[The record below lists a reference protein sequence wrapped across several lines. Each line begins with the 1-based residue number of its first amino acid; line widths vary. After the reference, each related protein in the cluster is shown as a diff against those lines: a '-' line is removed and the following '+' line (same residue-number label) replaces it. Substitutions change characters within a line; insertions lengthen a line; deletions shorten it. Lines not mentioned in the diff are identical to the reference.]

1 MKKKIHFTIVLVF
14 SSCLIFASSFLKD
27 TTKFKHL
34 SIGFRTG
41 KDLGAEFKDPVFAKF
56 LISIDPIKNFRVDF
70 QFGINKEKRDYI
82 ASGYNFSSGTYTT
95 TMHPESKATSLAI
108 GGFGMYN
115 FEKTRLYLGYRFGK
129 INYNNDVVYNV
140 PNPSGDSPIIGVEKS
155 IINMHSAIIGGEHF
169 LSKWFSLGAEF
180 GFNKGKETYTSYR
193 PGSAA
198 LYRSDFY
205 SDASLILRFYII

>member
-1 MKKKIHFTIVLVF
+1 MLMKNKIHFTIILVF
-14 SSCLIFASSFLKD
+14 SCFIIFASSSLKD
-27 TTKFKHL
+27 TTRFKHL

-56 LISIDPIKNFRVDF
+56 LISVDPIKNFRVDF

-82 ASGYNFSSGTYTT
+82 ATGYNFSTGSYTT
-95 TMHPESKATSLAI
+95 TMQPESKATSFAI

-129 INYNNDVVYNV
+129 INYTNDVVYNV
-140 PNPSGDSPIIGVEKS
+140 SNPTGDNPTIGTEKS
-155 IINMHSAIIGGEHF
+155 IINTHSAVLGGEHF

-180 GFNKGKETYTSYR
+180 GLNNGKETYTSYR
-193 PGSAA
+193 IGSPQ
-198 LYRSDFY
+198 LHRSDFY
-205 SDASLILRFYII
+205 SDASIIF